1 MHRQLSV
8 VAVTVMLAACAA
20 TPDVAPVPDRPA
32 EPRPERP
39 AEPARRDAPLRIGVI
54 VSSSATGILR
64 QYADLVLD
72 GARVGAAAAGT
83 ATRDVELVVR
93 DDGGTAAGAT
103 RALRELEAAGVRV
116 VIGPLIEDGL
126 AAAARARSSNALT
139 LISPT
144 STTDAA
150 GLSNVYSLN
159 MVDARGA
166 AALGEYARRFA
177 RVGVLHSRTAEAR
190 RQAQAFTEAYSRGG
204 HGAMTAAA
212 FDSGA
217 TTLPRLISQLRQ
229 ARVQAVFVPGSP
241 REPQVVLPQVEYAG
255 LRDVQMLGTE
265 NWTGDAGRG
274 LPQRVVEGAIIAT
287 ALLRESD
294 AVAWRD
300 FVARYEALHRRTLEN
315 AIPALGYDAALLAAR
330 VAGGGSVDVSEYR
343 GATGVLTVRADSV
356 TRRPFLVRIEGGRL
370 VPVN

>member
-1 MHRQLSV
+1 MRKQWIGLA
-8 VAVTVMLAACAA
+8 VAVTMTACAA
-20 TPDVAPVPDRPA
+20 APEVTPVPDRPA

-39 AEPARRDAPLRIGVI
+39 AEPARREAPLRIGVI

-93 DDGGTAAGAT
+93 DDGGTAAGAA
-103 RALRELEAAGVRV
+103 RALRELEQAGVRV
-116 VIGPLIEDGL
+116 VVGPLIEDGL
-126 AAAARARSSNALT
+126 AAAARARSSDALT

-144 STTDAA
+144 STTDAE
-150 GLSNVYSLN
+150 GLRNVYALN
-159 MVDARGA
+159 IVDARGS
-166 AALGEYARRFA
+166 AALGEHARRFT
-177 RVGVLHSRTAEAR
+177 RVGVLHSRTAEAQ
-190 RQAQAFTEAYSRGG
+190 RQARAFTEAYSRGG
-204 HGAMTAAA
+204 HGAVTAAV

-217 TTLPRLISQLRQ
+217 TNLTRQITQLRQ
-229 ARVQAVFVPGSP
+229 ARVQAVYVPGSP
-241 REPQVVLPQVEYAG
+241 RELQVVLPQVEYAG
-255 LRDVQMLGTE
+255 LRDVQMFGTE
-265 NWTGDAGRG
+265 SWIGDAGRG
-274 LPQRVVEGAIIAT
+274 LPQRVVEGAIVAT
-287 ALLRESD
+287 SLLRESD
-294 AVAWRD
+294 AVAWQD
-300 FVARYEALHRRTLEN
+300 FVARYEALHRRTLDN